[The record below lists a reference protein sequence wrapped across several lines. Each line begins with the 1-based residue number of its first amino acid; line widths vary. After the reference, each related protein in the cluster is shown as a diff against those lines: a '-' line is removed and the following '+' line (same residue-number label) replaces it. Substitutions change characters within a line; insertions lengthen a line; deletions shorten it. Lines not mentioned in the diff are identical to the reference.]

1 MRVDAQI
8 KRELMQLEFNYNMQL
23 GQQKINREADRE
35 QEIEDR
41 KDKRTK
47 IVGTQQS
54 AIADQKSNNLLPINF
69 EQNHDLNI

>member
-1 MRVDAQI
+1 
-8 KRELMQLEFNYNMQL
+8 MQLEFNYNMQL
-23 GQQKINREADRE
+23 GQQKINRESDRE

-69 EQNHDLNI
+69 EQNQDLNI